1 MARNSSRGGAGAALL
16 CAWACG
22 SATAGGFQLREND
35 VRALGRAYAGVASA
49 PDNPVVAINNPGA
62 LGFLEG
68 RQVALDLH
76 GVDPDARF
84 DGGGVDAA
92 GRPVLGG
99 DGGDPASLAAV
110 PATTYHQPLG
120 ERWHLG
126 LSLGAPYGLET
137 HYDKGWVGRYQAL
150 RSKLTT
156 VELGAALAYEVSE
169 ELSLGGG
176 VGARYADG
184 ILSNAID
191 LGAILA
197 AQQVPGFAP
206 QSADG
211 KAEVSG
217 DDWVPTLTLGLLWRM
232 SEQTRIGLAWR
243 SAADLELDSEADFD
257 VPDDVA
263 AILAASGSALFR
275 DTGAVASI
283 ANPAT
288 ATASLYHQTAS
299 GIGIAADIAW
309 TGWSRFERIDV
320 EFDNAAQPDVREIAN
335 WRDTWY
341 AALGVDW
348 PLNAQWTVR
357 AGVAHDQTPTRDEY
371 RTPRV
376 ADADRNWLSLG
387 ATWAPGGDWV
397 FDLGYA
403 HLFFADDPTVS
414 NRAATGSTLAGSFD
428 SSADVVGVA
437 ARWRF

>member
-1 MARNSSRGGAGAALL
+1 MTRISPRIAGSVALL
-16 CAWACG
+16 CACG
-22 SATAGGFQLREND
+22 TVAAGGFQLREND

-84 DGGGVDAA
+84 DGGGSDAA
-92 GRPVLGG
+92 GQSLRGG
-99 DGGDPASLAAV
+99 DGGDPATLAAV

-137 HYDKGWVGRYQAL
+137 HYDEDWVGRYQAL

-156 VELGAALAYEVSE
+156 VELGAALAWEVNADFSI
-169 ELSLGGG
+169 GAGFA
-176 VGARYADG
+176 ARYADG
-184 ILSNAID
+184 VLSNAID
-191 LGAILA
+191 MGAVLA
-197 AQQVPGFAP
+197 AQQVPGFAA

-211 KAEVSG
+211 KAEISG
-217 DDWVPTLTLGLLWRM
+217 DDWVPTWSLGLLWRA
-232 SEQTRIGLAWR
+232 SDATRIGLAWR

-257 VPDDVA
+257 VPDNVA
-263 AILAASGSALFR
+263 AVLAASGSALFR
-275 DTGAVASI
+275 DTGAIASI

-288 ATASLYHQTAS
+288 ATASLYHQTAG
-299 GIGIAADIAW
+299 GIGIAADVAW
-309 TGWSRFERIDV
+309 TGWSRFEQIDV
-320 EFDNAAQPDVREIAN
+320 AFDNAAQPDVHEIAN

-348 PLNAQWTVR
+348 PLNAQWVVR

-387 ATWAPGGDWV
+387 ATWAPGADWV

-403 HLFFADDPTVS
+403 HLYFADDPTVS

-428 SSADVVGVA
+428 ASADVVGVA